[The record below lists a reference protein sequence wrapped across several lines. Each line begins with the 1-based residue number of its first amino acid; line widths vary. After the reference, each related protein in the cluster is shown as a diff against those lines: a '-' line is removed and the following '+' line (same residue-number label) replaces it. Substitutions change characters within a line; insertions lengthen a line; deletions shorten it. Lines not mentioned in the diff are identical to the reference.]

1 MAASH
6 SITLTLEMTM
16 NEIFNMTDLNSI
28 FIFAGGFSSHSSL
41 KATPNVCITKCACL
55 KWILNQ
61 AYAMLSE

>member
-16 NEIFNMTDLNSI
+16 NEIFNMTGLNSI

-55 KWILNQ
+55 K
-61 AYAMLSE
+61 